1 VLQYIIRRLLTVPI
15 SLFVVVAVTF
25 VILRLTGDPVQMY
38 LDVTGTPEQEAL
50 LRQKLGLDRP
60 LWVQFLLFLRD
71 ALSGDL
77 GQSLQFQ
84 APAMAIVLERLG
96 ATLQLMAVA
105 LIIALAVGV
114 VCGLVAAV
122 YRDRAPDFI
131 ISSVAVAGQSMPS
144 FWLGILLVQLFAL
157 HLGWLPTS
165 GTGSWRHLILPSI
178 TLATFIIPNL
188 ILITRT
194 SVLEVS
200 GELFV
205 TTARSKGVSEKST
218 LVRHIFPN
226 ALNPIISFFGLQVG
240 RLVGGSILTETI
252 FAWPGVGRLMIGSI
266 YQRDVPV
273 VIAGVLIICVAIML
287 CNLLVDILV
296 SIADPRI
303 RLE

>member
-15 SLFVVVAVTF
+15 SLLVVVAVTF

-105 LIIALAVGV
+105 LVIALAVGV

-165 GTGSWRHLILPSI
+165 GTGSWRHIILPSI

-273 VIAGVLIICVAIML
+273 VIAGVLIICIAIML